1 MNNVPKKVQFAGR
14 TLARS
19 QALQLMFQAESR
31 NMQVC
36 DVLATNYLLSE
47 GPLDDFGKRL
57 ALGADELR
65 DKLDAL
71 ISRVITNWNLNRLLS
86 VDRNILRLAL
96 YEMIKV
102 DDVDIAVTINE
113 SVNLAKAYGTDESSH
128 FVNGVLGQVAR
139 MMENGHDVLEDVSTS
154 DESVSMSSDR
164 DSSDAQNT
172 VEDHVSTPTTEDVPA
187 EDADSDVACAY
198 DANASHKT
206 QLTDTDITSDS
217 DVRACVRSAVD
228 EFLSHKDNV
237 LKL

>member
-1 MNNVPKKVQFAGR
+1 MPKKVQFAGR

-47 GPLDDFGKRL
+47 GPLDNFGKRL

-154 DESVSMSSDR
+154 DEFVSMSSDR
-164 DSSDAQNT
+164 DSSADQNT
-172 VEDHVSTPTTEDVPA
+172 VDDPVSTPTTEDVPA
-187 EDADSDVACAY
+187 EDADSDAACAH

>member
-154 DESVSMSSDR
+154 DEFVSMSSDR
-164 DSSDAQNT
+164 DSSAAQNT
-172 VEDHVSTPTTEDVPA
+172 VDDHVSTPTTEDVPS
-187 EDADSDVACAY
+187 EDADSGVACVH
-198 DANASHKT
+198 DTNASHKT
-206 QLTDTDITSDS
+206 QFADDDITSDS

>member
-1 MNNVPKKVQFAGR
+1 MPKKVQFAGR

-57 ALGADELR
+57 ALGTDELR

-139 MMENGHDVLEDVSTS
+139 MMENGRDVLEDVSTP

-164 DSSDAQNT
+164 DSSAAQNT
-172 VEDHVSTPTTEDVPA
+172 ADDHVSAPTTEDVPA
-187 EDADSDVACAY
+187 EDADSDAACAH
-198 DANASHKT
+198 DANASHNT
-206 QLTDTDITSDS
+206 QLADTDITSDS

>member
-1 MNNVPKKVQFAGR
+1 MPKKVQFAGR

-154 DESVSMSSDR
+154 DEFVSMSSDR
-164 DSSDAQNT
+164 DSSADQNT
-172 VEDHVSTPTTEDVPA
+172 VDDPVSTPTTEDVPA
-187 EDADSDVACAY
+187 EDADSDAACAH

>member
-1 MNNVPKKVQFAGR
+1 MPKKVQFAGR

-139 MMENGHDVLEDVSTS
+139 MMENGRDVLEDVSTS
-154 DESVSMSSDR
+154 DESVSKLSDM
-164 DSSDAQNT
+164 DSTAAQNT
-172 VEDHVSTPTTEDVPA
+172 ADDHVSTPTTEDVPA
-187 EDADSDVACAY
+187 EDTDSDAACAH
-198 DANASHKT
+198 DANTSHKT

>member
-31 NMQVC
+31 NMQVY

-139 MMENGHDVLEDVSTS
+139 MMENGRDVLEDVSTS

-164 DSSDAQNT
+164 DSSAAQNT
-172 VEDHVSTPTTEDVPA
+172 VDDHVSTPTTEDVPA
-187 EDADSDVACAY
+187 EDADSDAACAH
-198 DANASHKT
+198 DANVSHKA
-206 QLTDTDITSDS
+206 QLADTDITSDS

>member
-154 DESVSMSSDR
+154 DESVSMSSDM
-164 DSSDAQNT
+164 DSSAAQNT
-172 VEDHVSTPTTEDVPA
+172 VDDPVSTPTTEDVPA
-187 EDADSDVACAY
+187 EDADSVVACAH
-198 DANASHKT
+198 DTNASHKT

>member
-1 MNNVPKKVQFAGR
+1 MPKKVQFAGR

-57 ALGADELR
+57 ALGTDELR

-139 MMENGHDVLEDVSTS
+139 MMENGRDVLEDVSTS

-164 DSSDAQNT
+164 DSSAAQNT
-172 VEDHVSTPTTEDVPA
+172 ADDHVSAPTTEDVPA
-187 EDADSDVACAY
+187 EDADSDAACAH
-198 DANASHKT
+198 DANVSHKA

>member
-1 MNNVPKKVQFAGR
+1 MPKKVQFAGR

-57 ALGADELR
+57 ALGTDELR

-139 MMENGHDVLEDVSTS
+139 MMENGRDVLEDVSTS

-164 DSSDAQNT
+164 DSSAAHNT
-172 VEDHVSTPTTEDVPA
+172 ADDHVSAPTTEDVPA
-187 EDADSDVACAY
+187 EDADSDAACAH
-198 DANASHKT
+198 DANASHNT
-206 QLTDTDITSDS
+206 QLADTDITSDS

>member
-1 MNNVPKKVQFAGR
+1 VPKKVQFAGR

-139 MMENGHDVLEDVSTS
+139 MMENGRDVLEDVSTS

-164 DSSDAQNT
+164 DSSAAQNT
-172 VEDHVSTPTTEDVPA
+172 ADDHVSAPTTEDVPA
-187 EDADSDVACAY
+187 EDADSDAACAH
-198 DANASHKT
+198 DANVSHKA
-206 QLTDTDITSDS
+206 QLADTDITSDS

>member
-1 MNNVPKKVQFAGR
+1 MPKKVQFAGR

-57 ALGADELR
+57 ALGTDELR

-154 DESVSMSSDR
+154 DEFVSMSSDR
-164 DSSDAQNT
+164 DSSADQNT
-172 VEDHVSTPTTEDVPA
+172 VDDHVSTPTTEDVPA
-187 EDADSDVACAY
+187 EDADSDAACAH

>member
-1 MNNVPKKVQFAGR
+1 MPKKVQFAGR

-154 DESVSMSSDR
+154 DESVSMSSDM
-164 DSSDAQNT
+164 DSSAAQNT
-172 VEDHVSTPTTEDVPA
+172 VDDPVSTPTTEGVPA
-187 EDADSDVACAY
+187 EDADSVVACAH
-198 DANASHKT
+198 DTNASHKT

>member
-65 DKLDAL
+65 NKLDAL

-139 MMENGHDVLEDVSTS
+139 MMENGRDVLADVSTP

-164 DSSDAQNT
+164 DSSAAQNT
-172 VEDHVSTPTTEDVPA
+172 VDDHVSTPTTEDVPA
-187 EDADSDVACAY
+187 EDADSDAACAH
-198 DANASHKT
+198 DTSASHKT

>member
-1 MNNVPKKVQFAGR
+1 MPKKVQFAGR

-57 ALGADELR
+57 ALGTDELR

-139 MMENGHDVLEDVSTS
+139 MMENGRDVLEDVSTS

-164 DSSDAQNT
+164 DSSAAQNT
-172 VEDHVSTPTTEDVPA
+172 ADDHVSAPTTEDVPA
-187 EDADSDVACAY
+187 EDADSDAACAH
-198 DANASHKT
+198 DTNASHKT
-206 QLTDTDITSDS
+206 QLTDADITSDS

>member
-1 MNNVPKKVQFAGR
+1 VNNVPKKVQFAGR

-139 MMENGHDVLEDVSTS
+139 MMENGRDVLEDVSTS

-164 DSSDAQNT
+164 DSSAAQNT
-172 VEDHVSTPTTEDVPA
+172 ADDHVSAPTTEDVPA
-187 EDADSDVACAY
+187 EDADSDAACAH
-198 DANASHKT
+198 DANVSHKA
-206 QLTDTDITSDS
+206 QLADTDITSDS

>member
-1 MNNVPKKVQFAGR
+1 MPKKVQFAGR

-154 DESVSMSSDR
+154 DEFVSMSSDM
-164 DSSDAQNT
+164 DSSAAQNT
-172 VEDHVSTPTTEDVPA
+172 VDDHVSTPTTEDVPS
-187 EDADSDVACAY
+187 EDADSDAACAH

-206 QLTDTDITSDS
+206 QFADDDITSDS

>member
-154 DESVSMSSDR
+154 DEFVSMSSDR
-164 DSSDAQNT
+164 DSSADQNT
-172 VEDHVSTPTTEDVPA
+172 VDDPVSTPTTEDVPA
-187 EDADSDVACAY
+187 EDADSDAACAH

>member
-1 MNNVPKKVQFAGR
+1 MPKKVQFAGR

-19 QALQLMFQAESR
+19 QALQLIFQAESR

-139 MMENGHDVLEDVSTS
+139 MMENGRDVLEDVSTS

-164 DSSDAQNT
+164 DSSAAQNT
-172 VEDHVSTPTTEDVPA
+172 ADDHVSAPTTEDVPA
-187 EDADSDVACAY
+187 EDADSDAACAH
-198 DANASHKT
+198 DANVSHKA
-206 QLTDTDITSDS
+206 QLADTDITSDS

-237 LKL
+237 LRL

>member
-1 MNNVPKKVQFAGR
+1 MPKKVQFAGR

-139 MMENGHDVLEDVSTS
+139 MMENGRDVLEDVSTS

-164 DSSDAQNT
+164 DSSAAQNT
-172 VEDHVSTPTTEDVPA
+172 VEDHVSTPTAENAPA
-187 EDADSDVACAY
+187 EDADSGVACAH

>member
-154 DESVSMSSDR
+154 DEFVSMSSDM
-164 DSSDAQNT
+164 DSSAAQNT
-172 VEDHVSTPTTEDVPA
+172 VDDHVSTPTTEDVPS
-187 EDADSDVACAY
+187 EDADSDAACAH

-206 QLTDTDITSDS
+206 QFADDDITSDS

>member
-1 MNNVPKKVQFAGR
+1 MPKKVQFAGR

-139 MMENGHDVLEDVSTS
+139 MMENGHDVLEDVSTP
-154 DESVSMSSDR
+154 DESVSMSSDM
-164 DSSDAQNT
+164 DSSAAQNT
-172 VEDHVSTPTTEDVPA
+172 IDDPVSTPTTEDVPA
-187 EDADSDVACAY
+187 EDADSDPACAH

-206 QLTDTDITSDS
+206 QLADTDITSDS

>member
-1 MNNVPKKVQFAGR
+1 MNNVPKKVQLAGR

-57 ALGADELR
+57 ALGTDELR

-139 MMENGHDVLEDVSTS
+139 MMENGRDVLEDVSTS

-164 DSSDAQNT
+164 DSSADQNT
-172 VEDHVSTPTTEDVPA
+172 ADDHVSAPTTEDVPA
-187 EDADSDVACAY
+187 EDADSDAACAH
-198 DANASHKT
+198 DANASHNT
-206 QLTDTDITSDS
+206 QLADTDITSDS

>member
-57 ALGADELR
+57 ALGTDELR

-139 MMENGHDVLEDVSTS
+139 MMENGRDVLEDVSTS
-154 DESVSMSSDR
+154 DESVSMSSDM
-164 DSSDAQNT
+164 DSSAAQST
-172 VEDHVSTPTTEDVPA
+172 VDEHVSAPTTEDAPA
-187 EDADSDVACAY
+187 EDADSDAACTH
-198 DANASHKT
+198 DASASHNT
-206 QLTDTDITSDS
+206 QLADTDITSDS

-228 EFLSHKDNV
+228 EFLSNKDNV

>member
-1 MNNVPKKVQFAGR
+1 MPKKVQFAGR

-139 MMENGHDVLEDVSTS
+139 MMENGRDVLEDVSTS

-164 DSSDAQNT
+164 DSSAAQNT
-172 VEDHVSTPTTEDVPA
+172 ADDHVSAPTTEDVPA
-187 EDADSDVACAY
+187 EDADSDAACAH
-198 DANASHKT
+198 DANVSHKA

>member
-139 MMENGHDVLEDVSTS
+139 MMENGRDVLEDVSTS

-164 DSSDAQNT
+164 DSSAAQNT
-172 VEDHVSTPTTEDVPA
+172 ADDHVSAPTTEDVPA
-187 EDADSDVACAY
+187 EDADSDAACAH
-198 DANASHKT
+198 DANVSHKA

>member
-57 ALGADELR
+57 ALGTDELR

-139 MMENGHDVLEDVSTS
+139 MMENGRDVLEDVSTS

-164 DSSDAQNT
+164 DSSAAQNT
-172 VEDHVSTPTTEDVPA
+172 ADDHVSTPTTEDVPA
-187 EDADSDVACAY
+187 EDADSDTACAH
-198 DANASHKT
+198 DANASHKA
-206 QLTDTDITSDS
+206 QLADTDITSDS

>member
-139 MMENGHDVLEDVSTS
+139 MMENGRDVLEDVSTS
-154 DESVSMSSDR
+154 DEFVSLSSDR
-164 DSSDAQNT
+164 DSSAAQNT
-172 VEDHVSTPTTEDVPA
+172 ADDHVSAPTTEDVPA
-187 EDADSDVACAY
+187 ENADSDAACAH
-198 DANASHKT
+198 DANASHNT
-206 QLTDTDITSDS
+206 QLADTDITSDS

>member
-139 MMENGHDVLEDVSTS
+139 MMENGRDVLEDVSTP
-154 DESVSMSSDR
+154 DESVSMLSDM
-164 DSSDAQNT
+164 DSSAAQNT
-172 VEDHVSTPTTEDVPA
+172 VDDPVSTPTTED
-187 EDADSDVACAY
+187 ADSGVACAH

-206 QLTDTDITSDS
+206 QITDTDITSDS

>member
-139 MMENGHDVLEDVSTS
+139 MMENGRDVLEDVSTP
-154 DESVSMSSDR
+154 DESVSMLSDM
-164 DSSDAQNT
+164 DSSAAQNT
-172 VEDHVSTPTTEDVPA
+172 VDDHVSTPTTEDVPA
-187 EDADSDVACAY
+187 EDADSDAACAH
-198 DANASHKT
+198 DANASHNT
-206 QLTDTDITSDS
+206 QLADTDITSDS

>member
-1 MNNVPKKVQFAGR
+1 MPKKVQFAGR

-154 DESVSMSSDR
+154 DESVSMSSDM
-164 DSSDAQNT
+164 DSSAAQNT
-172 VEDHVSTPTTEDVPA
+172 VDDPVSTPTTEDVPA
-187 EDADSDVACAY
+187 EDADSVVACAH
-198 DANASHKT
+198 DTNASHKT

>member
-1 MNNVPKKVQFAGR
+1 MPKKVQFAGR

-57 ALGADELR
+57 ALGTDELR

-139 MMENGHDVLEDVSTS
+139 MMENGRDVLEDVSTS

-164 DSSDAQNT
+164 DSSAAQNT
-172 VEDHVSTPTTEDVPA
+172 ADDHGSAPTAEDVPA
-187 EDADSDVACAY
+187 EDADSDAACAH
-198 DANASHKT
+198 DANASHNT
-206 QLTDTDITSDS
+206 QLADTDITSDS

>member
-1 MNNVPKKVQFAGR
+1 MPKKVQFAGR

-57 ALGADELR
+57 ALGTDELR

-139 MMENGHDVLEDVSTS
+139 MMENGRDVLEDVSTS

-164 DSSDAQNT
+164 DSSAAQNT
-172 VEDHVSTPTTEDVPA
+172 VDDPVSTPTTEDVPA
-187 EDADSDVACAY
+187 EDADSDAACAH
-198 DANASHKT
+198 DANASHNT
-206 QLTDTDITSDS
+206 QLADTDITSDS

>member
-154 DESVSMSSDR
+154 DESVSMSSDM
-164 DSSDAQNT
+164 DSSAAQNT
-172 VEDHVSTPTTEDVPA
+172 VDDPVSTPTTEDVPA
-187 EDADSDVACAY
+187 EDADSDAACAH
-198 DANASHKT
+198 DANASHNT
-206 QLTDTDITSDS
+206 QLADTDITSDS

>member
-139 MMENGHDVLEDVSTS
+139 MMENGRDVLEDVSTP

-164 DSSDAQNT
+164 DSSAAQNA

-187 EDADSDVACAY
+187 EDTDSDVACAH
-198 DANASHKT
+198 DTSASHKT

>member
-1 MNNVPKKVQFAGR
+1 MPKKVQFAGR

-139 MMENGHDVLEDVSTS
+139 MMENGRDVLEDVSTS

-164 DSSDAQNT
+164 DSSAAQNT
-172 VEDHVSTPTTEDVPA
+172 ADDHVSAPTTEDVPA
-187 EDADSDVACAY
+187 EDADSDAACAH
-198 DANASHKT
+198 DANVSHKA
-206 QLTDTDITSDS
+206 QLADTDITSDS

-237 LKL
+237 LRL

>member
-154 DESVSMSSDR
+154 DEFVSMSSDM
-164 DSSDAQNT
+164 DSSAAHNT
-172 VEDHVSTPTTEDVPA
+172 VDDHVSTPTTEDVPS
-187 EDADSDVACAY
+187 EDADSGVACVY
-198 DANASHKT
+198 DTNASHKT
-206 QLTDTDITSDS
+206 QFADDDITSDS

>member
-1 MNNVPKKVQFAGR
+1 MPKKVQFAGR

-139 MMENGHDVLEDVSTS
+139 MMENGRDVLEDVSTS

-164 DSSDAQNT
+164 DSSAAQNT
-172 VEDHVSTPTTEDVPA
+172 VEDHVSTPAAENAPA
-187 EDADSDVACAY
+187 EDADSGVACAH

>member
-139 MMENGHDVLEDVSTS
+139 MMENGRDVLEDVSTS

-164 DSSDAQNT
+164 DSSAAQNT
-172 VEDHVSTPTTEDVPA
+172 VEDHVSTPTAENAPA
-187 EDADSDVACAY
+187 EDADSGVACAH

>member
-57 ALGADELR
+57 ALGTDELR

-139 MMENGHDVLEDVSTS
+139 MMENGRDVLEDVSTS

-164 DSSDAQNT
+164 DSSAAQNT
-172 VEDHVSTPTTEDVPA
+172 VDDHVSTPTTEDVPS
-187 EDADSDVACAY
+187 EDADSDAACAH

-206 QLTDTDITSDS
+206 QFADDDITSDS

>member
-139 MMENGHDVLEDVSTS
+139 MMENGRDVLEDVSTP
-154 DESVSMSSDR
+154 DESVSMLSDM
-164 DSSDAQNT
+164 DSSAAQNT
-172 VEDHVSTPTTEDVPA
+172 VDDPVSTPTTEDAPA
-187 EDADSDVACAY
+187 EDADSGVACAH